1 MKEKVAGAVLMLIM
15 AAAMMTSVTFAWLTL
30 SSNPEA
36 TGIDTTVV
44 ANGNLEIALSPE
56 DGSVPGKSAAG
67 DSSAAKGNSL
77 TKANVTWG
85 NLVNLSDQSYGLEK
99 ITLRPAALNGT
110 SGLLNNPLYGVA
122 YGEDGRITE
131 MTTENDFAYAY
142 YDTEKSELLV
152 DLDNK
157 HFGVRA
163 VSTIQYKNLGGDA
176 AWVELGAQV
185 NRYLNTAKNNYANMT
200 NESAEPGKSYIAS
213 LEGLIQVYAQS
224 QINGDINSVAV
235 TEYVENLYNMM
246 ADMDANVVDN
256 MAESYLA
263 MARMCLYSHDPNAE
277 FTYTA
282 ETLCEAAR
290 NGKLNNYYTNYMPH
304 LKEFADD
311 RYQLK
316 NVYLKKGTAEDF
328 SDLTV
333 SQKKSSLAYWAY
345 LAGKGET
352 VTWSDITNIIQW
364 IVNTNTCTVDGYY
377 MHQLKANITSLAGK
391 FLTGQSFSAV
401 IYDGV
406 LKNME
411 QYIGQKMAASIQ
423 VKLDVSS
430 YVPGMSNVKMKA
442 VVSTDAKEPYA
453 IPTDRDAVKALSN
466 KGFKPTDATAQDTYA
481 LSVDLWLRTNGGTK
495 AGDFQTVT
503 DTTTD
508 ENNNEVTT
516 VISPETAF
524 LTLEGHV
531 VTQEQVT
538 QATIEDLNGDSQPA
552 YTATVTYKVNGADA
566 TAKLDAFQRLGSYYI
581 LIAGSES
588 TSATE
593 QNAEEYVKA
602 NYGADATVTYEKKM
616 DTTTVVVG
624 YEGENRVWTED
635 QMVSYEGEG
644 TSTTKGSGSCYI
656 FYADTPADQARFLEL
671 LQAMKVVFIDS
682 TGKQIGRA
690 NMDTEHAY
698 AQNGKVTVPLVL
710 DENQAVYLGKDQ
722 EGRDLYGLMEME
734 KNVAQRITALVY
746 LDGTSLGNDNVL
758 ASGDIQ
764 GSLNIQFGS
773 ENVTKVVTTT
783 KDPQGNVSES
793 TSYTN
798 GEDNLAIKD
807 PSVMEEFIKVTAS
820 ADKTSF
826 ESFSASNKPQI
837 KLSATI
843 GGVEPSKV
851 EAQFTRAVS
860 STQGSLQDRFAL
872 TGSQSSWSGNYTFD
886 KPGTYILRTLWV
898 DGTEYELEE
907 PVTITINGSAVSSLS
922 CEAITDG
929 SGRATILTADSS
941 FSTKMHLG
949 FSQSGDMPQKVNGI
963 FMDEQGQQTTV
974 AFTST
979 DGTSWTGTATFTSS
993 GTYTMEYVQVD
1004 GELYEIKEAMQ
1015 PTLELLLGLKVR
1027 TWVTCTKETLD
1038 ALQTINDQASA
1049 TSFTLREPVTL
1060 QVSAEI
1066 YDNKGNEITG
1076 LSGVTLNYAKD
1087 GSVIE
1092 KIDSTMTW
1100 DYATGRYQ
1108 GNFLVDKAG
1117 SYQFKNM
1124 TVGTNVISRCT
1135 SAPGI
1140 LAMPAESAYYY
1151 KNTTPEYQ
1159 FNSDASGKV
1168 SIQVAYSSAVAKM
1181 EAKMTRTSDNK
1192 TITVTGTRGSEITTE
1207 EGISVNNWY
1216 FQPATETGQEGTWKL
1231 ESIQMYGVYYEDVMY
1246 PAEGDG
1252 VTVALTEENIITK
1265 IVNNVYVTV
1274 QGNDQTLDTAY
1285 FMETQT
1291 AAGPVIQIA
1300 DYEGMP
1306 LQAYDEATGE
1316 YKEVTLSDVLVKYY
1330 IETVSNPLDTYGYQV
1345 DGYES
1350 VVVEQTAKA
1359 KSGSTNSF
1367 ETGNLSFQY
1376 AGNYKKC
1383 DISFSVN
1390 GTSFVGSNKKLIYKD
1405 NNGNAKDSYP
1415 AYTVRWIAPT
1425 ITITG
1430 CEPEKGTSF
1439 DHDLVNGDGRL
1450 TYTVQNYYEDYY
1462 ARLYTKDDKFI
1473 LDVLGL
1479 NYYPTNPSLTLKL
1492 TNMGSNIS
1500 STNKAVFT
1508 LPQETSGQND
1518 TTFTFI
1524 KDNSSSDSTK
1534 VGQINNKTEY
1544 MMDATVNALSVTYN
1558 SKTFQVKLS
1567 HEVTVLSK
1575 STLPAH
1581 LEYNT
1586 TAYEE
1591 EYEEYKTALNSLDL
1605 TTKKGN
1611 QDGRTFTVTLPT
1623 MDNFTVTEV
1632 RQGDSG
1638 KTNTDESTKHIYYS
1652 KTFLFITTYYKYNR
1666 VTITKTT
1673 PSTKNTYSV
1682 VKKLTGWKVTKYALS
1697 GTAISSVSTTTYTP
1711 GQTLSISSGAY
1722 YKAEPVFGTVSERLT
1737 KTETKNYI
1745 YKTVQDSEEETSSS
1759 KPGTGYEKVSESD
1772 INTNLQVLQDGFE
1785 E

>member
-15 AAAMMTSVTFAWLTL
+15 AVAMMTSVTFAWLTL
-30 SSNPEA
+30 SANPEA

-44 ANGNLEIALSPE
+44 ANGNLEIALSPA
-56 DGSVPGKSAAG
+56 DGSAPGKSAAG
-67 DSSAAKGNSL
+67 DSSGAKGNSL
-77 TKANVTWG
+77 TNANVTWG

-131 MTTENDFAYAY
+131 MTTENDFSYAY
-142 YDTEKSELLV
+142 YDTKKGDLLV
-152 DLDNK
+152 DLDNE
-157 HFGVRA
+157 HLGVRA
-163 VSTIQYKNLGGDA
+163 VSTIQYKNLGGNE

-224 QINGDINSVAV
+224 QIDNELSNVEV

-246 ADMDANVVDN
+246 ADMDVSVVDN

-263 MARMCLYSHDPNAE
+263 MARMCLYYQDPQAE
-277 FTYTA
+277 FSYTA

-290 NGKLNNYYTNYMPH
+290 TGKLESYYTQYMPN
-304 LKEFADD
+304 LKAFATD
-311 RYQLK
+311 RYNLK
-316 NVYLKKGTAEDF
+316 NKYLKKGTAEDF
-328 SDLTV
+328 SDLTA
-333 SQKKSSLAYWAY
+333 SQKNSSLAYWAY

-352 VTWSDITNIIQW
+352 VTCSNISSIIQW

-377 MHQLKANITSLAGK
+377 MYQLKANITSLAGK

-401 IYDGV
+401 IYDGI

-423 VKLDVSS
+423 IKLDVSS
-430 YVPGMSNVKMKA
+430 YVAGMTNVKMKA
-442 VVSTDAKEPYA
+442 VVTTDAKEPYA
-453 IPTDRDAVKALSN
+453 IPTDRDKVKALSD

-508 ENNNEVTT
+508 EKGNTVTT

-531 VTQEQVT
+531 VTKEQVT
-538 QATIEDLNGDSQPA
+538 QATIEDLNGDPQPA
-552 YTATVTYKVNGADA
+552 YTATVTYTENGVEA

-581 LIAGSES
+581 LIEGSES
-588 TSATE
+588 SPSTE
-593 QNAEEYVKA
+593 QSAEEYVKA
-602 NYGADATVTYEKKM
+602 TYGADATVSYEKKM

-635 QMVSYEGEG
+635 QMVAYEGEG

-690 NMDTEHAY
+690 NMDTENAY
-698 AQNGKVTVPLVL
+698 AQNGKVTVPLAL

-734 KNVAQRITALVY
+734 KSVAHRITALVY

-773 ENVTKVVTTT
+773 ENVIKVVTTT
-783 KDPQGNVSES
+783 TDPQGNVSES

-820 ADKTSF
+820 ADTTSF
-826 ESFSASNKPQI
+826 DSFSANNKPQI

-843 GGVEPSKV
+843 SGVDPSKV

-872 TGSQSSWSGNYTFD
+872 TGSQSSWSGDYTFD

-907 PVTITINGSAVSSLS
+907 PVTVTINGSSVSSLT
-922 CEAITDG
+922 CEAIADG

-941 FSTKMHLG
+941 FSTKMYLG

-979 DGTSWTGTATFTSS
+979 DGTAWTGTATFTSS

-1004 GELYEIKEAMQ
+1004 GELYEIKETMQ

-1038 ALQTINDQASA
+1038 ALLEINEQASA
-1049 TSFTLREPVTL
+1049 TSFTLRDPVTL

-1076 LSGVTLNYAKD
+1076 LSGAKLTYAKD

-1108 GNFLVDKAG
+1108 GNFLVSAAG

-1151 KNTTPEYQ
+1151 GNTTSEYQ
-1159 FNSDASGKV
+1159 FNSDASAKA

-1181 EAKMTRTSDNK
+1181 EAKMTRTDDNK
-1192 TITVTGTRGSEITTE
+1192 TITVTGTRGNEITTE
-1207 EGISVNNWY
+1207 DGISVNNWY
-1216 FQPATETGQEGTWKL
+1216 FQPTTETGQEGTWKL
-1231 ESIQMYGVYYEDVMY
+1231 DSIQMYGVYYQDVMY
-1246 PAEGDG
+1246 PADGEG
-1252 VTVALTEENIITK
+1252 VTVDLTGENITTK

-1274 QGNDQTLDTAY
+1274 QGNDQTLNSAY

-1291 AAGPVIQIA
+1291 AAGSVITIA

-1306 LQAYDEATGE
+1306 LKTYNEATGE
-1316 YKEVTLSDVLVKYY
+1316 YQEVTLSDVLVKYY
-1330 IETVSNPLDTYGYQV
+1330 IETVSDPLNTYGYQV

-1350 VVVEQTAKA
+1350 VVVEKTATA
-1359 KSGSTNSF
+1359 KSGTTNCF
-1367 ETGNLSFQY
+1367 ETGDLSFQY
-1376 AGNYKKC
+1376 AGNYKKW
-1383 DISFSVN
+1383 DISFSIN
-1390 GTSFVGSNKKLIYKD
+1390 GTSFVGSNKKFVYKD

-1430 CEPEKGTSF
+1430 CDPAKGTSF
-1439 DHDLVNGDGRL
+1439 THDLVNGDNRL

-1462 ARLYTKDDKFI
+1462 ARLYTKEDSFLWTD
-1473 LDVLGL
+1473 
-1479 NYYPTNPSLTLKL
+1479 YPTRPSLTLKL

-1508 LPQETSGQND
+1508 LPQEADGQEN
-1518 TTFTFI
+1518 TTFTFTQ
-1524 KDNSSSDSTK
+1524 NNGSSGSTK
-1534 VGQINNKTEY
+1534 VGQVNGNMGTTEY

-1586 TAYEE
+1586 SAYEKE
-1591 EYEEYKTALNSLDL
+1591 GYEEYKAALNKLGL
-1605 TTKKGN
+1605 TTQKGN

-1632 RQGDSG
+1632 RQGETETTTTTSD
-1638 KTNTDESTKHIYYS
+1638 
-1652 KTFLFITTYYKYNR
+1652 TTYVYYNAGTLQYKKYDR
-1666 VTITKTT
+1666 LTTIEST
-1673 PSTKNTYSV
+1673 PSTAYTYAV

-1697 GTAISSVSTTTYTP
+1697 GTAISAVSTTTYTP

-1722 YKAEPVFGTVSERLT
+1722 YKAEPIFGTVSEVLQST
-1737 KTETKNYI
+1737 KTATYVKKTILDTYKDTSRTPLSLGNYTTEVTKIYETA
-1745 YKTVQDSEEETSSS
+1745 TVIEE
-1759 KPGTGYEKVSESD
+1759 
-1772 INTNLQVLQDGFE
+1772 GFQ
-1785 E
+1785 